1 MRMGMGMV
9 MLVLLL
15 WLMML
20 RIRVVWRIRRRS
32 GEPYVGEALIE
43 RRIFRRNTRRRSGGR
58 RGYGQLL
65 DRTKG
70 GRCSRRR
77 GFVLFAKQR
86 HGEWW
91 DGRDDR
97 PKRTKRRRGRRGEG
111 R

>member
-1 MRMGMGMV
+1 MVMGMV
-9 MLVLLL
+9 LLLLVLVLVLLT
-15 WLMML
+15 
-20 RIRVVWRIRRRS
+20 IRVVWRVRRRS
-32 GEPYVGEALIE
+32 GEAYVGEALIKRE
-43 RRIFRRNTRRRSGGR
+43 IFRRNTRRRTGGR

-86 HGEWW
+86 HGEW

-97 PKRTKRRRGRRGEG
+97 PKRTKRRRGGEERG